1 MHYALLTSAGTNKH
15 NKVIISN
22 ALWKR
27 IETLYR
33 NMVCALHKQDIAK
46 PSARKL
52 FQQLFCCTRE
62 VSGHYAQWLPIKL
75 IGNGWSANATKSCLL
90 SWQSAGIE
98 IGAGKRGNRWKSF
111 LDLPP
116 SWPYNRG
123 NEFVRCG
130 ANKHEKTVSLS
141 LYAIRIEARMGET
154 WYICSDATRL
164 QNELNLLTPASFPA
178 FFFTDVMKRNGY

>member
-98 IGAGKRGNRWKSF
+98 IGAGKRGNRWMSF
-111 LDLPP
+111 STGRHHDRTTVVMNSLGVGPI
-116 SWPYNRG
+116 SMKRPYL
-123 NEFVRCG
+123 
-130 ANKHEKTVSLS
+130 SLS
-141 LYAIRIEARMGET
+141 L
-154 WYICSDATRL
+154 CD
-164 QNELNLLTPASFPA
+164 
-178 FFFTDVMKRNGY
+178 